1 MGFDREK
8 KPNAEDVIQI
18 MLDRV
23 IDAFK
28 SSVAFASE
36 GDALLSLSENQ
47 VALQASMRDV
57 INDLLQGEISRVS
70 GEKMNAEQTEEIYR
84 LLVERMP
91 LIIEEMK
98 KETEARMV
106 ASFFERYYY
115 SADPSAGGERRV
127 ALLEP
132 SADRIRRGAKEEIIR
147 DFMQTVQ
154 GKNLVNIN
162 KYGFSGKNLEFL
174 QPKLSNLVDQ
184 LLADYRAQINEK

>member
-8 KPNAEDVIQI
+8 KPNAEDVIQT
-18 MLDRV
+18 MLARV

-28 SSVAFASE
+28 SNSAFE
-36 GDALLSLSENQ
+36 GRGDMLISLSENQ
-47 VALQASMRDV
+47 AALQANMREV
-57 INDLLQGEISRVS
+57 TNDLLQSEIRRVP
-70 GEKMNAEQTEEIYR
+70 GKKMNAKQTEEIYR
-84 LLVERMP
+84 LFVERMP
-91 LIIEEMK
+91 MIIEEMK

-115 SADPSAGGERRV
+115 SADPSAGGEKRV
-127 ALLEP
+127 ALPEP

-162 KYGFSGKNLEFL
+162 KYGFSEKNLEFL